1 MRETSGDKIKNKKQ
15 NSQRIENV
23 ALRVLLMHNM
33 LKKGERTCISVWK
46 NKLTKQE
53 GSLWFLLPNTGVM

>member
-33 LKKGERTCISVWK
+33 LKTVNGHVSAFGKT
-46 NKLTKQE
+46 N
-53 GSLWFLLPNTGVM
+53 